1 MEILDY
7 IFKHKDSDWKQRL
20 FTDHGIKTKVDPLFP
35 ELVSLCYDQLACK
48 KTHPLTV
55 ECRGLVIDEDLLK
68 VQSSP
73 FYRFFNYGEAP
84 EYTEQVNFNNC
95 VVYEKLD
102 GSLITLY
109 YSERYSHWMV
119 GTKGTPTARNSMV
132 SINNGKN
139 GYPYLFLVAESL
151 GIDVEYHFDNLVTEY
166 RQEYLEEE
174 RFYKV
179 MSLINERINDMGLD
193 KTITY
198 VFELV
203 SPKINI
209 VTQYEETEMYLIGMF
224 HTPSGMDYTDLTNE
238 HFKTPKV
245 YHCSGIDDIMS
256 ALRDMNKKSDIIREG
271 FVVQCL
277 DTKTRV
283 KIKNGAYLK
292 LHQHNSLEDF
302 DDKSIKEIVA
312 DGEEDEILT
321 YYPEL
326 KDRIDVFI
334 SKREVALDNIKSG
347 FDYAKEI
354 TDRKELAMK
363 LKELGVASVIFYSLK
378 FDIDDVYQAWNS
390 ISLKMKLDLLK

>member
-7 IFKHKDSDWKQRL
+7 IFKHKDGDWKEKL
-20 FTDHGIKTKVDPLFP
+20 LNDHGIKTKVDPMFP
-35 ELVSLCYDQLACK
+35 ELVNLCYDQLASK
-48 KTHPLTV
+48 KTHPLTI
-55 ECRGLVIDEDLLK
+55 ECRGLVIDEDSLK

-84 EYTEQVNFNNC
+84 EFTEQVNFNNC

-119 GTKGTPTARNSMV
+119 STKGTPTARNVMV
-132 SINNGKN
+132 SINNGNN
-139 GYPYLFLVAESL
+139 GYPYLFLVAKSL
-151 GIDVEYHFDNLVTEY
+151 GIDIDYLFDNQTTEY
-166 RQEYLEEE
+166 RQEYLEEG
-174 RFYKV
+174 RFYEV
-179 MSLINERINDMGLD
+179 MQVINERINEMGLD

-209 VTQYEETEMYLIGMF
+209 VTQYDETEMYLIGMF
-224 HTPSGMDYTDLTNE
+224 HTPSGTEYTDLTND

-245 YHCSGIDDIMS
+245 YQCSGIDDIKS
-256 ALRDMNKKSDIIREG
+256 ALRDMNKDSDIIREG

-277 DTKTRV
+277 DTQTRV

-292 LHQHNSLEDF
+292 LHQHNSLDDF
-302 DDKSIKEIVA
+302 DEKSIKEIVA

-326 KDRIDVFI
+326 KDRIDAVI
-334 SKREVALDNIKSG
+334 AKRDVALENIKCG
-347 FDYAKEI
+347 FDYASEI
-354 TDRKELAMK
+354 SDRKELAMK
-363 LKELGVASVIFYSLK
+363 LKDLGVASVIFYSMK
-378 FDIDDVYQAWNS
+378 FGIDNVYQAWDS